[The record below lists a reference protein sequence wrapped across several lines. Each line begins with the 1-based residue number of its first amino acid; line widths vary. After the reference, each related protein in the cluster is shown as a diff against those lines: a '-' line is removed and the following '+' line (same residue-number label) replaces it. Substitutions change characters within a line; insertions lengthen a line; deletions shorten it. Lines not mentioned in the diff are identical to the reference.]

1 MKKLFAIIII
11 CVITLSFTSCVKTY
25 TNIDNYA
32 KDVEEYCAGAFMPK
46 LNGIG
51 EYKNIEY
58 LMRADISIFPGNYLK
73 LVAQYDKENFS
84 KEKERLKTAYTYLDE
99 PQKPDWGNDVYTIPL
114 VEFSYAGFDF
124 KVAKF
129 EDTIYPKNFGMV
141 GISDE
146 NFEIAYLWFYSP
158 DQDYICEVNDDK
170 NQKMNEFIEYHFSI
184 E

>member
-1 MKKLFAIIII
+1 MKKTFAIIII
-11 CVITLSFTSCVKTY
+11 FVITLSFTSCIKTY
-25 TNIDNYA
+25 TNIENYT
-32 KDVEEYCAGAFMPK
+32 KDVEEYYAGAFMPK
-46 LNGIG
+46 LNEIG
-51 EYKNIEY
+51 EYKEVNYFVRKDEIFLDY
-58 LMRADISIFPGNYLK
+58 SMRLIVK
-73 LVAQYDKENFS
+73 YDEENFS

-99 PQKPDWGNDVYTIPL
+99 PQKPDWENDVYTIPL

-146 NFEIAYLWFYSP
+146 KSEIAYLWFYST
-158 DQDYICEVNDDK
+158 DIDYICEVNDDK